1 MLRLKPQKQ
10 HIKLKKKNPQSPNTQ
25 LTQQIPKQHKIYPKK
40 KNYNNPA
47 LDSILSPK
55 ILNPAHNISKK
66 PQTPEN
72 DPKEH
77 NLRSQNINKALKN
90 PTSLQLCNA

>member
-10 HIKLKKKNPQSPNTQ
+10 HIKLKKKESTITKHTINSTNSKTTQNLPQ
-25 LTQQIPKQHKIYPKK
+25 K